1 MKLIVGTP
9 RVALLTCGYL
19 NEKRNGKRKQQVP
32 RMPEAH
38 LLSQAGFVGTFNGVL
53 GIREVLTG
61 PRKAPLPPTD
71 YLALPAG
78 DLFCVA

>member
-1 MKLIVGTP
+1 
-9 RVALLTCGYL
+9 
-19 NEKRNGKRKQQVP
+19 
-32 RMPEAH
+32 MPEAH